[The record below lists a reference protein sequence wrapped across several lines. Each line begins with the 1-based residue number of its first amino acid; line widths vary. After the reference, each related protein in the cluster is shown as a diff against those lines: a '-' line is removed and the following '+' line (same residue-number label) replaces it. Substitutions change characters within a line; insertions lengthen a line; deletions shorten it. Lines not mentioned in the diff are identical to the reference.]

1 MSKDDVFLDRA
12 TGDYYAYR
20 KDLEVWAPIGN
31 TGLHYR
37 LAAEQ
42 QGGIGK
48 FMQKVKTYKTKSL
61 NPKEEIYI
69 SKLTEG
75 KVIIKKEYLQHWAL
89 ENMTAEFL
97 CCHKN
102 QWDPHPVNITN
113 IDTVK

>member
-48 FMQKVKTYKTKSL
+48 FMQKGKTYKTKSL

-75 KVIIKKEYLQHWAL
+75 KVIIKKEYL
-89 ENMTAEFL
+89 
-97 CCHKN
+97 
-102 QWDPHPVNITN
+102 
-113 IDTVK
+113 